1 MIIIIVNI
9 LLISIYHKSK
19 ITTDE
24 ILLKNDFFILS
35 FCIKTNYLVNLITK
49 IVLIFFS
56 TLKVKL
62 SRYVL
67 VYQHFKNLNYLSTKH
82 KEWLSRNRP
91 CSGGRAKC
99 TQTCPC
105 VCVRVWAADTK
116 VQHRHSLFPK
126 AEEWRPLCW
135 CCCCCC
141 HFAQVRRL

>member
-82 KEWLSRNRP
+82 KE
-91 CSGGRAKC
+91 
-99 TQTCPC
+99 
-105 VCVRVWAADTK
+105 
-116 VQHRHSLFPK
+116 
-126 AEEWRPLCW
+126 
-135 CCCCCC
+135 
-141 HFAQVRRL
+141 

>member
-19 ITTDE
+19 IKTDE
-24 ILLKNDFFILS
+24 ILLKNDFFLILS

-82 KEWLSRNRP
+82 KE
-91 CSGGRAKC
+91 
-99 TQTCPC
+99 
-105 VCVRVWAADTK
+105 
-116 VQHRHSLFPK
+116 
-126 AEEWRPLCW
+126 
-135 CCCCCC
+135 
-141 HFAQVRRL
+141 